1 MWIYKKIL
9 SFKSIISSRNTRR
22 NEQRL
27 EEEMI
32 EIREERKKIK
42 KTKIPVKNNSNL
54 KKKDDKNEDE
64 GKIRKLRPRKLIKYT
79 K

>member
-1 MWIYKKIL
+1 
-9 SFKSIISSRNTRR
+9 
-22 NEQRL
+22 
-27 EEEMI
+27 MI